1 MLKIVCED
9 IEKKCPNI
17 PAALHNFKRNIE
29 LLIKNSCQIRSSPS
43 SPSSSSTSSILD
55 DARCCDAEA
64 VASSFMTSFMSNPE
78 MNAILRRCNDGGD
91 HGEKSRNEDP
101 EGEASGSLTE
111 KEMNAIF
118 QFNKKVLGDKM
129 LDRMP
134 KK

>member
-1 MLKIVCED
+1 
-9 IEKKCPNI
+9 
-17 PAALHNFKRNIE
+17 
-29 LLIKNSCQIRSSPS
+29 
-43 SPSSSSTSSILD
+43 
-55 DARCCDAEA
+55 
-64 VASSFMTSFMSNPE
+64 

-129 LDRMP
+129 LDGMP
-134 KK
+134 KKWLLDRSLNSTWLDTLSSLKEEKK